1 MNKPA
6 SNIGVRITMLSAAIV
21 LLWMGCS
28 VSNSLMSKANQ
39 RPYDFE
45 ASILHPQCT
54 ALPLGIDSVEIFLE
68 WSREEGLFLRDSPQ
82 SPFTANLR
90 LQAGTFEVTW
100 RDTLIDFT
108 PPVARRIWRVS
119 LAEFAANWNQGTNL
133 VPMTLEDL
141 HRNTAATWTIP
152 LPQPGIPRTPFQSDG
167 WPVYNEQAAIGD
179 TLYFSSPP
187 DATWQHASVEVPKTM
202 PSPPFSNNRDKS
214 DTLQPAIQSEWLTD
228 ETGWSGYIVQPGINV
243 VGQPTANNT
252 LRVAHRVHGMPAD
265 HPRVRD
271 LNLMIESSR
280 YITTRAEF
288 DRMKNATDPKASLDA
303 FWLSCG
309 NEKGA
314 SAALIKSYYGRVEE
328 ANRYFSGVHPGW
340 RTDRGMVHIVFGV
353 PDKIRNSNDSEWWVY
368 GEEGSANAITFR
380 FLHVEHPW
388 DENFYVLNRS
398 IQFRPPWDRMVTN
411 WRNGRIKP
419 D

>member
-1 MNKPA
+1 
-6 SNIGVRITMLSAAIV
+6 MLSAAIA

-68 WSREEGLFLRDSPQ
+68 WSREESLFLRDSPQ

-141 HRNTAATWTIP
+141 HRNTATTWTIP

-167 WPVYNEQAAIGD
+167 WPV
-179 TLYFSSPP
+179 
-187 DATWQHASVEVPKTM
+187 
-202 PSPPFSNNRDKS
+202 
-214 DTLQPAIQSEWLTD
+214 LQ
-228 ETGWSGYIVQPGINV
+228 
-243 VGQPTANNT
+243 
-252 LRVAHRVHGMPAD
+252 RH
-265 HPRVRD
+265 
-271 LNLMIESSR
+271 
-280 YITTRAEF
+280 
-288 DRMKNATDPKASLDA
+288 
-303 FWLSCG
+303 
-309 NEKGA
+309 
-314 SAALIKSYYGRVEE
+314 
-328 ANRYFSGVHPGW
+328 
-340 RTDRGMVHIVFGV
+340 
-353 PDKIRNSNDSEWWVY
+353 
-368 GEEGSANAITFR
+368 
-380 FLHVEHPW
+380 W
-388 DENFYVLNRS
+388 D
-398 IQFRPPWDRMVTN
+398 
-411 WRNGRIKP
+411 
-419 D
+419 